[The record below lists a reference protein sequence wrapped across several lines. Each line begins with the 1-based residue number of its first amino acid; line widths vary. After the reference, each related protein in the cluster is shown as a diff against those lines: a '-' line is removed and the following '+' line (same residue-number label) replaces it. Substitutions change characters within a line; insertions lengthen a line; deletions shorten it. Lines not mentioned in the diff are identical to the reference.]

1 MTHFRKLQIN
11 AVEKYLSG
19 LFGKARVTGV
29 SELGGIPVE
38 VDEGIKGFGY
48 GKPYLIDFVADGK
61 GRSVVLSSMRVQ
73 KGFGHDHFSDRAQIL
88 IWQNSVFNNLPK
100 HVRSLDVG
108 YFTKKGELFSAGKA
122 DEYFILMEKI
132 EGKEYFLD
140 LERIKKDGELT
151 PIDMDRAEALS
162 SYLVEVHAS
171 KHDDTELYLR
181 KIRDIVGHGEC
192 IMGLTDSYP
201 DNLDFVSRDDL
212 CRIEKKCV
220 DWRYKVKGRTHRL
233 CMTHGDFHP
242 WNIMFREGKDFTV
255 LDRSRGEWGEAAD
268 DVSSITM
275 NYIFYSL
282 QKFGELAGPFREMYE
297 IFFDNYLEKTGDRE
311 MLEVIQPFYVFRSLV
326 VASPIWYP
334 NLEPSVRKKLF
345 SFIDN
350 ILDSEVF
357 DYTDVNSYLQG

>member
-1 MTHFRKLQIN
+1 MQLQVK
-11 AVEKYLSG
+11 AVENYLTG
-19 LFGKARVTGV
+19 LYGKSKVTGI
-29 SELGGIPVE
+29 SELGGMPVE

-48 GKPYLIDFVADGK
+48 GKPYLIDFEAGGEK
-61 GRSVVLSSMRVQ
+61 RSVVLSSMRVQ

-88 IWQNSVFNNLPK
+88 IWQNSVFNNLPG
-100 HVRSLDVG
+100 HVKSLDVG
-108 YFTKKGELFSAGKA
+108 YFTRKGELFSAGKA

-151 PIDMDRAEALS
+151 PVDIERTEALS
-162 SYLVEVHAS
+162 TYLAEIHANR
-171 KHDDTELYLR
+171 HDDRELYLR
-181 KIRDIVGHGEC
+181 KLRDIVGHGEC

-201 DNLDFVSRDDL
+201 DDLDFVTWGDL
-212 CRIEKKCV
+212 CEIEKKCA
-220 DWRYKVKGRTHRL
+220 DWRYKIKGRTHRL

-242 WNIMFREGKDFTV
+242 WNIMFRDGVDFTV

-275 NYIFYSL
+275 NYLFYSL
-282 QKFGELAGPFREMYE
+282 QKYGELAGPFQEMYE
-297 IFFDNYLEKTGDRE
+297 LFFDNYLERTGDRE
-311 MLEVIQPFYVFRSLV
+311 LLEVIQPFYVFRSLV

-334 NLEPSVRKKLF
+334 NLDPGVRTKIF
-345 SFIDN
+345 NFINN

-357 DYTDVNSYLQG
+357 DYQDVNSYL

>member
-1 MTHFRKLQIN
+1 MQLQIK
-11 AVEKYLSG
+11 AVENYLTE
-19 LFGKARVTGV
+19 LYGKSKVTAI

-38 VDEGIKGFGY
+38 VEEGIKGFGY
-48 GKPYLIDFVADGK
+48 GKPYLIEFSAAGK
-61 GRSVVLSSMRVQ
+61 AHSVVLSSMRIQ

-108 YFTKKGELFSAGKA
+108 YFTKKGELFTAGKA

-140 LERIKKDGELT
+140 LERIKKDGRLT
-151 PIDMDRAEALS
+151 ALDKERAKALS
-162 SYLVEVHAS
+162 SYLAEIHS
-171 KHDDTELYLR
+171 IKHNDHELYLR
-181 KIRDIVGHGEC
+181 KIRDNVGHGEC

-201 DNLDFVSRDDL
+201 DDLDFVTWNDL
-212 CRIEKKCV
+212 CEIEKKCI
-220 DWRYKVKGRTHRL
+220 DWRYKIKGKSHRL

-242 WNIMFREGKDFTV
+242 WNIMFRQGSDFTV

-275 NYIFYSL
+275 NYLFYSL
-282 QKFGELAGPFREMYE
+282 QKYGELKVPFKEMYE
-297 IFFDNYLEKTGDRE
+297 LFFNNYIERTGDEELLR
-311 MLEVIQPFYVFRSLV
+311 VIQPFYVFRSLV

-334 NLEPSVRKKLF
+334 NLDPSVRTKLF
-345 SFIDN
+345 NFINN
-350 ILDSEVF
+350 ILDSDEF
-357 DYTDVNSYLQG
+357 DYRNVNSYL